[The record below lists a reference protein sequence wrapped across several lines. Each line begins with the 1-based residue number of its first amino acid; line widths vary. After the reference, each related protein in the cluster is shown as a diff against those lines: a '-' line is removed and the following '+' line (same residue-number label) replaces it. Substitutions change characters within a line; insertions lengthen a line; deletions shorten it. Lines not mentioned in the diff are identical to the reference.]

1 MTQTE
6 TQLPDWMGSVFAAT
20 ESDCLLTAEE
30 TAEHLRVSLRT
41 ALDLLRSDAIPAAKV
56 GGQWRVSRSALD
68 AFLKKPRGPVPYV
81 IVTRAVNSDDVLV
94 IGPTGSGKGVIA
106 NELRAQHPELTV
118 REVQIQGAQSA
129 PLDLDVA

>member
-20 ESDCLLTAEE
+20 EGDRLLTAEE

-56 GGQWRVSRSALD
+56 GGQWRVSKSALD
-68 AFLKKPRGPVPYV
+68 AFLNKPRPVPCV
-81 IVTRAVNSDDVLV
+81 IVTHAVNSDDILV
-94 IGPTGSGKGVIA
+94 IGPTGSGKSAIA
-106 NELRAQHPELTV
+106 KELRAQHPDLTV